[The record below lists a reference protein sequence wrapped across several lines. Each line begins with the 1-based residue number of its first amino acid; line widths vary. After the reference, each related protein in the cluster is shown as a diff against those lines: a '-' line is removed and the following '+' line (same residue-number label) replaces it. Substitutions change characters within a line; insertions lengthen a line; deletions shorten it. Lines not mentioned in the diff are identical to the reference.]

1 MTSTNPPPHE
11 DTNALLHQTTVAL
24 SQIHNLLR
32 QATDIMA
39 HHHTRFLHHIG
50 QADPTFHRPFTQ
62 LPPAPTYS
70 INLPSPTSS
79 CDSAP
84 PRPRVRPPPQPSNN
98 SQDTPSPSP
107 PPKRPPA
114 RKRKQP
120 PPPPPPAP
128 PPPPPPPLNP
138 HADWDAWDGDADC
151 RLVELKG
158 NPKLRPNWIFVARR
172 VGYSVEQCQARW
184 KELKDLQKIQ
194 DNKLPESTPPATDP
208 EKMTPP
214 PQPLPSTPNHIS
226 PTPTS
231 PANTPPQ
238 PSQPDFSPSPTTTPL
253 SPHEASPHEAL
264 PLQPAAERAP
274 SENRHPE
281 RSPDTPIGSYFI

>member
-1 MTSTNPPPHE
+1 M
-11 DTNALLHQTTVAL
+11 
-24 SQIHNLLR
+24 
-32 QATDIMA
+32 
-39 HHHTRFLHHIG
+39 
-50 QADPTFHRPFTQ
+50 
-62 LPPAPTYS
+62 
-70 INLPSPTSS
+70 
-79 CDSAP
+79 
-84 PRPRVRPPPQPSNN
+84 
-98 SQDTPSPSP
+98 
-107 PPKRPPA
+107 
-114 RKRKQP
+114 
-120 PPPPPPAP
+120 
-128 PPPPPPPLNP
+128 
-138 HADWDAWDGDADC
+138 
-151 RLVELKG
+151 ELKG

-238 PSQPDFSPSPTTTPL
+238 PSQPDFSPSPTTTPM

-281 RSPDTPIGSYFI
+281 PFLTRLLAAISFDQFHPLSQACHRINSPAFSFEVRISRM

>member
-1 MTSTNPPPHE
+1 MSSTNSPPHD

-39 HHHTRFLHHIG
+39 HLHTRFLHHIR
-50 QADPTFHRPFTQ
+50 QADPTFRQHFQQ
-62 LPPAPTYS
+62 LPPPPPTYS

-84 PRPRVRPPPQPSNN
+84 SRPRVRPPPPPSNN
-98 SQDTPSPSP
+98 SDDTLSPSP
-107 PPKRPPA
+107 PPQPAPA
-114 RKRKQP
+114 RKRKQ
-120 PPPPPPAP
+120 

-138 HADWDAWDGDADC
+138 HADWDTWDGEADC

-158 NPKLRPNWIFVARR
+158 NPRLRPNWIFVARR
-172 VGYSVEQCQARW
+172 VGFSVEQCQARW
-184 KELKDLQKIQ
+184 KELKDLQQIQ
-194 DNKLPESTPPATDP
+194 DHKPPHPTPPTADP
-208 EKMTPP
+208 ERSTLST
-214 PQPLPSTPNHIS
+214 QPLLSSPTHIS

-231 PANTPPQ
+231 PAHSPPQ
-238 PSQPDFSPSPTTTPL
+238 PSQPDFSPSPMTTPRT
-253 SPHEASPHEAL
+253 PPEASPKEAL

-281 RSPDTPIGSYFI
+281 RSRDTPIGSYFI